1 MATAA
6 LHPSRATRR
15 AVAGWISSGTTV
27 LLAALV
33 GVVAAAQLRLIASLL
48 GETWFGARAWLR

>member
-6 LHPSRATRR
+6 PNPSRATRR
-15 AVAGWISSGTTV
+15 AVASWISGVTTI

-33 GVVAAAQLRLIASLL
+33 GVVAATQLRLIASLISR
-48 GETWFGARAWLR
+48 TWFGPVWLR

>member
-15 AVAGWISSGTTV
+15 AVASWISSATTV

-48 GETWFGARAWLR
+48 GETWLGARAWLR

>member
-15 AVAGWISSGTTV
+15 AVASWISGMTTA
-27 LLAALV
+27 LLAALL
-33 GVVAAAQLRLIASLL
+33 GVVAATQLRLIAGLL
-48 GETWFGARAWLR
+48 RRTWFGPAWLR

>member
-6 LHPSRATRR
+6 FHPSRAIRR
-15 AVAGWISSGTTV
+15 AVASWISSATAV

-33 GVVAAAQLRLIASLL
+33 GVVAAAQLRLIASSL
-48 GETWFGARAWLR
+48 GEIWFGARAWLR